1 MTDTHYAV
9 MADGNLGTSSIVNL
23 TLRHATGL
31 MRIWR
36 MRMPESQAVY
46 VLDMDTMEKIAEG

>member
-9 MADGNLGTSSIVNL
+9 MADGNLGTSAIVDL
-23 TLRHATGL
+23 TLKHATGL
-31 MRIWR
+31 MQIWR

-46 VLDMDTMEKIAEG
+46 VIDMDTMEKIAEG